1 MLKKWLY
8 VMWTTIVYGLIS
20 GLLLW
25 WVLRMTVPNFILFGS
40 GGVGEELK
48 GVSLGLL
55 TASMTSVLGFFAFLM
70 LKYYMIGILKN
81 RLKVWNFVQ
90 WFFIV
95 LAVADLFYYFSYKGQ
110 STQSAAISLLL
121 PALLLVFSIIVAMW
135 KVKLT
140 NRGALLPTLF
150 FMIVGT
156 ALMSLPVFKADDFFS
171 TLFMMVVLLVCN
183 ARQIL
188 ILHKLVKN

>member
-8 VMWTTIVYGLIS
+8 VMWTTIVYGLVS
-20 GLLLW
+20 GLVLW
-25 WVLRMTVPNFILFGS
+25 WILRMTVPNFILFGS
-40 GGVGEELK
+40 GGVAEELK

-81 RLKVWNFVQ
+81 RIKVWNIMQ
-90 WFFIV
+90 WYFIILSV
-95 LAVADLFYYFSYKGQ
+95 LALFYYFIYKEQ
-110 STQSAAISLLL
+110 SGSNDVSLLVL
-121 PALLLVFSIIVAMW
+121 PIVLLVFSIVVAFW

-140 NRGALLPTLF
+140 NKGAMLPTLF

-156 ALMSLPVFKADDFFS
+156 ALMSLPVFKAEDFYS
-171 TLFMMVVLLVCN
+171 TFFMMFVLLVCN